1 MYKEE
6 ILHLTIKNCS
16 VDLIQISNVDEVIDA
31 LIASNPNDEAYVDE
45 RIPYWTDL
53 WPAAI
58 AMSEFIIENTSMF
71 EHKKVIELGCGLGLP
86 SIIAADI
93 VKEITMTD
101 YLDDALVFAKRN
113 SELNHLSNI
122 SFQKLDWRNINTG
135 HQKYDVILASDI
147 AYEKRFFE
155 DLPNALKTLMHY
167 HSLAI
172 LSEPG
177 RAFASDFL
185 EGLKEHFSVTKFSKE
200 INWRGT
206 KFNVGIY
213 LLRAK

>member
-6 ILHLTIKNCS
+6 ILNLKIKNRT
-16 VDLIQISNVDEVIDA
+16 VNLIQISNVDEVIDA
-31 LIASNPNDEAYVDE
+31 LIASNPEDEAFIDE

-58 AMSEFIIENTSMF
+58 AMSEFILENTSMF
-71 EHKKVIELGCGLGLP
+71 ENKKVIELGCGLGLP
-86 SIIAADI
+86 SIVAADI

-101 YLDDALVFAKRN
+101 YLEDALTFAKRN
-113 SELNHLSNI
+113 AELNHLSNI
-122 SFQKLDWRNINTG
+122 AFQKLDWRNISPG

-147 AYEKRFFE
+147 AYEKRFFD
-155 DLPNALKTLMHY
+155 DLPIALKSLMHY
-167 HSLAI
+167 HSLAV

-185 EGLKEHFSVTKFSKE
+185 DGLKEHFSVTKFSKE
-200 INWRGT
+200 INWRET
-206 KFNVGIY
+206 KFKVGIY